1 MQLLEGKALY
11 ANYKSSRDML
21 FSTMLVAGMDVDC
34 SAFSGRIPFS
44 VVIHI
49 DRIIENYLT
58 DWIAGKDIPPTV
70 RLAWSREW

>member
-1 MQLLEGKALY
+1 MPDSAYRWASKMDELFVYPLAGGS
-11 ANYKSSRDML
+11 NNGIYKSSRDML

-44 VVIHI
+44 MVIHI

-58 DWIAGKDIPPTV
+58 D
-70 RLAWSREW
+70 